1 MECGMSGE
9 VCISNARIVTGDGIL
24 HGSVL
29 LRDGMIAAIEEGTVR
44 IGQDLDGDYLLPGF
58 VELHTDHL
66 ESHFL
71 PRPGVEWP
79 AINAVIAHDAQIAAS
94 GITTVLDSL
103 RVGSFDREEEARRS
117 SAMVLAQALSTARQ
131 MQLLRVDHLIH
142 LRCELPCPDTLQG
155 TEDMLSQEGVR
166 LISVMDHT
174 PGERQFTSID
184 KFREYY
190 LGKKLMG
197 PEQLEVFIEDRK
209 GLNKLYS
216 DNNRRAITKL
226 AREKAIA
233 IASHDDAT
241 SAHVEE
247 ALTDGAVIAEFPTTA
262 DASAAAHKAG
272 LAVLMGA
279 PNLVRGG
286 SHSGNISSRDVAA
299 NGHLDILSSDY
310 VPGSLLQ
317 AVFRMPSEVEAISLP
332 RAVAM
337 VSRNPA
343 RAVGLDDRGE
353 IALGKRADLI
363 HVRQRDGV
371 AHVRQVWR
379 GGERVI

>member
-1 MECGMSGE
+1 MSDDN
-9 VCISNARIVTGDGIL
+9 CISNARIVTRDGIL
-24 HGSVL
+24 NGSVL
-29 LRDGMIAAIEEGTVR
+29 LRDGRIAAIDEGTAR
-44 IGQDLDGDYLLPGF
+44 LAHDLDGDYLLPGF

-103 RVGSFDREEEARRS
+103 RVGSFDREEEVRRS
-117 SAMVLAQALSTARQ
+117 SAMVLAQALSAARQ

-155 TEDMLSQEGVR
+155 TEQMLSQEGVR

-216 DNNRRAITKL
+216 ESNRRAITKL

-247 ALTDGAVIAEFPTTA
+247 ALSDGAVIAEFPTTA
-262 DASAAAHKAG
+262 DASAAAHQAG

-286 SHSGNISSRDVAA
+286 SHSGNISSREVAA

-317 AVFRMPSEVEAISLP
+317 AVFRMPLEVEAISLAQ
-332 RAVAM
+332 AVAM
-337 VSRNPA
+337 VSLNPA
-343 RAVGLDDRGE
+343 RAIGLEDRGE
-353 IALGKRADLI
+353 IALGQRADLI